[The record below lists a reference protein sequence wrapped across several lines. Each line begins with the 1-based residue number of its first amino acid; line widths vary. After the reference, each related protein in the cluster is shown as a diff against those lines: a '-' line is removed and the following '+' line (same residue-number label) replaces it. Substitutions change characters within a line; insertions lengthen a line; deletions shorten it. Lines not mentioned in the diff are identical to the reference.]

1 MGDESAA
8 AEAIQVLEFDLG
20 GERFCVGIEHVSEIV
35 EAGEISRVPETP
47 PHVVGVMALR
57 GETTRIVDP
66 KRILDVD
73 GDADGDYVI
82 VLEGDADEPTG
93 WLVDAV
99 DQVTAVDGDDV
110 DGDRGGRAVAG
121 VVMRD
126 EDFVVLVDPD
136 AVDD

>member
-1 MGDESAA
+1 M
-8 AEAIQVLEFDLG
+8 
-20 GERFCVGIEHVSEIV
+20 
-35 EAGEISRVPETP
+35 
-47 PHVVGVMALR
+47 
-57 GETTRIVDP
+57 DP

-82 VLEGDADEPTG
+82 VLEDDADGPTG

-99 DQVTAVDGDDV
+99 YQVTAVDGEDV
-110 DGDRGGRAVAG
+110 DDERGGSAVAG

-136 AVDD
+136 AIDG